1 MKNFLTLGAV
11 CAIAFASCNKDNV
24 ALQSDLNAGLPAKPQ
39 AHIPVDAN
47 GLITKTSL
55 SADTVWLIDGV
66 SYVRPGQ
73 TLTIEAGTYLTSGNL
88 KTYNDPLY
96 GTHQIRGV
104 LVVPK
109 TAKLNAIGTAT
120 APIVFTSPNAA
131 GSRNPGDFGGV
142 ILLGRARINQSAAT
156 RIEGVPQP
164 DGTDVTYG
172 TYGADTY
179 NTESSGTLRYVRIE
193 FAGYNLNAN
202 NEINGLTLGG
212 VGSGTVLSHIQVSW
226 GRDDAFEFFG
236 GTVNADHLVALSADD
251 DDYDF
256 DFGYTGTIN
265 YALSLKD
272 PDATNSVSSGVS
284 DANGIESDNDGTG
297 SAATPKTNPKL
308 NNFTFLGHQNSATA
322 ATKLRAGNR
331 WRRATSMTIQRSI
344 IAGYPTGVAFE
355 AITSAGSTFN
365 DNVVHG
371 YTAAITGTPTPAAYT
386 GNVTSTAANA
396 NSFLLLTN
404 AAANPFY
411 STTSAASFNP
421 LILRPSAT
429 SPAYGNGTTTY
440 KGAFQPGVAVW
451 TANWTQFSP
460 KTY

>member
-24 ALQSDLNAGLPAKPQ
+24 AVQGDLNAGLPAKPQ
-39 AHIPVDAN
+39 AHVPVDAN
-47 GLITKTSL
+47 GLITKSVL

-73 TLTIEAGTYLTSGNL
+73 TLTIQAGTFLTSGNL

-109 TAKLNAIGTAT
+109 TAKLNAIGTPT

-131 GSRNPGDFGGV
+131 GARNPGDFGGV
-142 ILLGRARINQSAAT
+142 IVLGRARINQNIAT
-156 RIEGVPQP
+156 RIEGLPQP

-172 TYGADTY
+172 TFGADTY

-193 FAGYNLNAN
+193 FAGYNLNEN

-212 VGSGTVLSHIQVSW
+212 VGSGTELSHIQVSW

-272 PDATNSVSSGVS
+272 PDATNSISSGVS

-297 SAATPKTNPKL
+297 SAATPKTNPTL
-308 NNFTFLGHQNSATA
+308 NNFTFLGHQSSVTA

-344 IAGYPTGVAFE
+344 IAGYPTGVSFE
-355 AITSAGSTFN
+355 SITSAGGTFSN
-365 DNVVHG
+365 NVVHG
-371 YTAAITGTPTPAAYT
+371 YTTAITGTPTPAAYT
-386 GNVTSTAANA
+386 GNATSTVANA
-396 NSFLLLTN
+396 NTYLLLGTN
-404 AAANPFY
+404 AFTNPFY
-411 STTSAASFNP
+411 STSTAASFNVSN
-421 LILRPSAT
+421 LIPSAS
-429 SPAYGNGTTTY
+429 SPAYGTASTF

-451 TANWTQFSP
+451 TANWTQFQP